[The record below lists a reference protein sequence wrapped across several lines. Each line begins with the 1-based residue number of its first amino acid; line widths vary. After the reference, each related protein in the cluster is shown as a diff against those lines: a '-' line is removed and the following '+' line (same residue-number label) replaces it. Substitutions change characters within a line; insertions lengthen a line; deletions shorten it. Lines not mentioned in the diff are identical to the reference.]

1 MSEQKT
7 TVLTAVL
14 TAVWNT
20 GRGYTA
26 NGQRIA
32 AAALSDKSVIFAD
45 VDRGIRGKLL
55 DHIPE
60 IYAGRLETADGL
72 KKVVMEAYDANCYEW
87 EGIESREQMEALKQ
101 AAENYRN

>member
-32 AAALSDKSVIFAD
+32 AAVLSDKSVIFAD
-45 VDRGIRGKLL
+45 IDRGIRGKLL
-55 DHIPE
+55 DFIPE
-60 IYAGRLETADGL
+60 IYADRLETTDGL
-72 KKVVMEAYDANCYEW
+72 EKVVMTEYDACRYEW

-101 AAENYRN
+101 AAENYSN